1 MNYTGLNLGLGAF
14 AKYQLDQNEKSK
26 QEAKETEQRT
36 YERNRQAV
44 ADQQNAGLYE
54 DQRKISTQQFEQNKF
69 TLGGL
74 QRKEN
79 EEVKNQQNTEHLRS
93 LYGMHADDNLDGM
106 IDDIN
111 PRIQPITIRSG
122 LNTPASTQQMKY
134 VKNADGTVSLNVY
147 DGADP
152 TKLIRT
158 QATGLTK
165 DDLLNRGRAK
175 YDPDGSMEAKF
186 KNDYENAKA
195 VRDTIVDDRKAK
207 RDHDYKI
214 EEFKEQGKN
223 AQTLA
228 GVNGFIGYQRDRA
241 NWDDRSTVERYKT
254 ANSPSTTK
262 AGANAIPGFTW
273 GGGVPSSG
281 DMARLTFQLESNG
294 QHFDANG
301 QPLRSYDPKSSAR
314 GGGQFIQSTRD
325 LMIKKYNIDPWSSAD
340 SALKATQLYQED
352 NTRLL
357 NNDPKAGFVA
367 HYAGPGAVQ
376 QWQAQA
382 AKNDGSW
389 QAWEKYIPAKYQQR
403 AAQYDQ
409 VFSAQSPARSN
420 QASDRDSALIPST
433 VAPLAKRIVESF
445 KDYKGQDGNP
455 LLNEVQ
461 VGGQLGNAANLLTKA
476 YQSKNM
482 QQKTQLLNDAGDI
495 IDSIYVNTRMSPQ
508 QIRDARNSHI
518 AQMAGEGDNI
528 GGVYKKLGLREQ
540 QQIDTRT
547 QQQASVSGVTNN
559 PSFAREDKST
569 PPAQAKSIGKAN
581 LASTKA
587 QVVDTQKLVTY
598 IDGAPKPNGMTTENI
613 QREAQMIQQALA
625 TNPPAA
631 SKAKLQARLSRLEPF
646 MATNTGSVPSVV
658 KGAKSVGSTIKSGF
672 TLKIPTTAEIKAR
685 NAADAER
692 RKAQEKKQLDAAV
705 SLGLTMR

>member
-1 MNYTGLNLGLGAF
+1 MNQAKGNMMNYTGLNLGLGAF

-54 DQRKISTQQFEQNKF
+54 DQRKISGQQFEQNKF

-111 PRIQPITIRSG
+111 PRIQTIKIRSG

-214 EEFKEQGKN
+214 EEVKEQGKN

-241 NWDDRSTVERYKT
+241 NWDDRGTVEQYKIQ
-254 ANSPSTTK
+254 NQ
-262 AGANAIPGFTW
+262 
-273 GGGVPSSG
+273 PSSG
-281 DMARLTFQLESNG
+281 KAGTLTPVFGDLSSLTANDMLPFIVGRETNG
-294 QHFDANG
+294 VHYGANG
-301 QPLRSYDPKSSAR
+301 GLITSPAGAQGITQVMPKTGVNPGYGVVPLRN
-314 GGGQFIQSTRD
+314 T
-325 LMIKKYNIDPWSSAD
+325 SAD
-340 SALKATQLYQED
+340 EYKRFGHDYYDAMLKEFGGDHTKALAAY
-352 NTRLL
+352 N
-357 NNDPKAGFVA
+357 
-367 HYAGPGAVQ
+367 AGPGAVQ
-376 QWQAQA
+376 NAVAVAQKNGGNWLNNLPVETQKYVPGIVSKVQASR
-382 AKNDGSW
+382 N
-389 QAWEKYIPAKYQQR
+389 
-403 AAQYDQ
+403 AAQSTSTARQ
-409 VFSAQSPARSN
+409 VGANVEIVAKQIAAELKGNEESGINPASISATLF
-420 QASDRDSALIPST
+420 QASDL
-433 VAPLAKRIVESF
+433 LA
-445 KDYKGQDGNP
+445 
-455 LLNEVQ
+455 
-461 VGGQLGNAANLLTKA
+461 NAALAPKG
-476 YQSKNM
+476 SE
-482 QQKTQLLNDAGDI
+482 QQKQYYNNANQI
-495 IDSIYVNTRMSPQ
+495 ISGFLSNSNLSPQ
-508 QIRDARNSHI
+508 QQQAYSNKIMANLYGENSLI
-518 AQMAGEGDNI
+518 ATGIAMDFNNPQYAQRQAKI
-528 GGVYKKLGLREQ
+528 K
-540 QQIDTRT
+540 
-547 QQQASVSGVTNN
+547 QQASVSGVTNN
-559 PSFAREDKST
+559 PSFAGEDKST
-569 PPAQAKSIGKAN
+569 PPAQPKSVGKAN
-581 LASTKA
+581 LASTK
-587 QVVDTQKLVTY
+587 
-598 IDGAPKPNGMTTENI
+598 PKT
-613 QREAQMIQQALA
+613 EAQQIVEKAQTSIAANKNRQYTGLNTTKLNQMQKQKADLSNKLAVFDRQTAQLQSTVNELEQSVKNNPELARGVNLWGRKSEIDTRKKQRAALA
-625 TNPPAA
+625 R
-631 SKAKLQARLSRLEPF
+631 QA
-646 MATNTGSVPSVV
+646 G
-658 KGAKSVGSTIKSGF
+658 
-672 TLKIPTTAEIKAR
+672 
-685 NAADAER
+685 
-692 RKAQEKKQLDAAV
+692 DAAEQFDELQRQANRPQPTSGIGV
-705 SLGLTMR
+705 ATMKRG